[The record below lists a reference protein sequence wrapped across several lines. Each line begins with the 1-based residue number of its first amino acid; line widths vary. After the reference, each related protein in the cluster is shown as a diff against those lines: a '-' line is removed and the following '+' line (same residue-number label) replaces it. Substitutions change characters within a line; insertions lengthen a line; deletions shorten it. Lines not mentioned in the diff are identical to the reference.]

1 MSAPERATS
10 HPYNML
16 QHVHDQ
22 PEALANAV
30 ARNHAAV
37 EQYAAQVATLD
48 RLYIVGIGT
57 SYHAALMGQYF
68 ARAYGGGVQA
78 IAIDSFDFIHYGPE
92 LTEHDAVVVISH
104 TGRKSYSLESL
115 ERAKAS
121 PALTA
126 LVTGEEGAARHD
138 AVEHLFVTTSPEG
151 SATYTFSY
159 TAALGVLA
167 DLAASIGQQRTGSA
181 TLPASALSR
190 ELPDAMR
197 AALGCEEQMK
207 ELADRYAGNR
217 RIWLAGSGPA
227 GVTAL
232 EVALKIKE
240 AAYLMAE
247 GFTTEMMLHGP
258 FQCVDPADLMILVAP
273 EGPGQARTLDLA
285 KETKEIG
292 LDLIVVSDGSSG
304 EIEALADAVV
314 TVPGIVEPLS
324 AISTL
329 VPLHHFAY
337 WLAIACG
344 TNPDRF
350 RLDDERFARAYALAK
365 L

>member
-1 MSAPERATS
+1 MYT
-10 HPYNML
+10 
-16 QHVHDQ
+16 HVAAQ
-22 PEALANAV
+22 PDALANAV
-30 ARNHAAV
+30 ARNHAAI
-37 EQYAAQVATLD
+37 EGYATQVAKLD
-48 RLYIVGIGT
+48 RVYIVGIGT

-68 ARAYGGGVQA
+68 VRAFGGGMQSQ
-78 IAIDSFDFIHYGPE
+78 AIDSFDFIHYGPE
-92 LTEHDAVVVISH
+92 LTDRDAVVIISH
-104 TGRKSYSLESL
+104 TGGKSYSLESL

-126 LVTGEEGAARHD
+126 LVTGEEGATRHD
-138 AVEHLFVTTSPEG
+138 AVEHLFITTPPEG
-151 SATYTFSY
+151 SATYTWSY

-167 DLAASIGQQRTGSA
+167 DLAGSIGNVRSGVE
-181 TLPASALSR
+181 TLAANVLSS

-197 AALGCEEQMK
+197 AALGTQDQMK
-207 ELADRYAGNR
+207 ELADRYAGRR

-247 GFTTEMMLHGP
+247 GFSTEMMLHGP

-292 LDLIVVSDGSSG
+292 LDLIVVSDGSSR
-304 EIEALADAVV
+304 EIDALTDEVV
-314 TVPGIVEPLS
+314 TVPRIADPFS

-329 VPLHHFAY
+329 VPLHYFAY
-337 WLAIACG
+337 WLAIACD

-350 RLDDERFARAYALAK
+350 RLDDERFARAYALIN